1 MAKTDTNVPKK
12 NNAKRE
18 IEWAPGMPVG
28 KINYILML
36 IGIAVLFIGYILLSG
51 GGTDDSSQFSPAIFD
66 TRRLVIAPVTLV
78 AGFAIEFVAIMLK
91 INHKS
96 DNNE

>member
-18 IEWAPGMPVG
+18 IEWAPGMPFG

-51 GGTDDSSQFSPAIFD
+51 GGTDDSSQFNSTQKKDAKVCWKACRIPC
-66 TRRLVIAPVTLV
+66 RP
-78 AGFAIEFVAIMLK
+78 
-91 INHKS
+91 
-96 DNNE
+96 